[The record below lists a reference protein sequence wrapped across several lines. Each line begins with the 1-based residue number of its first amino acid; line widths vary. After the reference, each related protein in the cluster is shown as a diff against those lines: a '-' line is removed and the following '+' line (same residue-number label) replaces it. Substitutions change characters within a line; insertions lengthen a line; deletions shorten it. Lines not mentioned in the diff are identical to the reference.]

1 MDKPLVPLTKVL
13 LLIWIV
19 LTIPGGIL
27 FSFWDD
33 FATTIVWPPPLAPIP
48 VFNARLVGSIAF
60 ATGVAALMALRANR
74 WSAARPII
82 GSYVAVS
89 ILAEYTTL
97 REVIERGGVVTPQ
110 SWLYIVLGIFYLVSC
125 FILWRQQEP
134 AQESLAHQP
143 AHMKS

>member
-1 MDKPLVPLTKVL
+1 MDKPLVPLTKIL
-13 LLIWIV
+13 LLIWVV

-33 FATTIVWPPPLAPIP
+33 FATTIVWPPPLDPIP

-60 ATGVAALMALRANR
+60 ATGVAAFMALRQNR

-89 ILAEYTTL
+89 ILAEYTTI
-97 REVIERGGVVTPQ
+97 REIVDRAGVVTPQ

-134 AQESLAHQP
+134 AQQYLEQRPSRVKP
-143 AHMKS
+143 

>member
-13 LLIWIV
+13 LIIWII

-27 FSFWDD
+27 FMVWDD
-33 FATTIVWPPPLAPIP
+33 FATTIVWPPPLDPIP

-60 ATGVAALMALRANR
+60 ATGIAALMALRANR

-89 ILAEYTTL
+89 ITAEYVTI
-97 REVIERGGVVTPQ
+97 REVIGRAGVVTPQ

-134 AQESLAHQP
+134 SQEKVAQQP
-143 AHMKS
+143 AQMKP